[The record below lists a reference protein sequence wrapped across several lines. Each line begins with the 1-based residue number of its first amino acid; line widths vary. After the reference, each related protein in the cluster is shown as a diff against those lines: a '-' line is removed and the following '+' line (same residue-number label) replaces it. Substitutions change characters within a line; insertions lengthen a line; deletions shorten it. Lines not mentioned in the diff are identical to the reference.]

1 MDYIFGGIGA
11 LIGGGL
17 AAAVFGFKAAL
28 PAALIVGFFCWV
40 LGSENPKTLEKIRTW
55 WRPPRD

>member
-1 MDYIFGGIGA
+1 MDYILGGIGA

-17 AAAVFGFKAAL
+17 AAVVFGFKAAL
-28 PAALIVGFFCWV
+28 PAALIVGFFCWA
-40 LGSENPKTLEKIRTW
+40 LGSENPKILEKVRTL